1 MYIVFCLFSEEGEIV
16 LTYRKGGIGTAIG
29 YALAWQKL
37 SGSTLKK
44 VRCLGQR
51 LDYEKAKEVFKLFS
65 NELTELDGRCI
76 WEQGYI
82 LDHRSDKKNRGVYR
96 AKAY

>member
-16 LTYRKGGIGTAIG
+16 VTYRKGGIGTAIG

-44 VRCLGQR
+44 VRCLGQN
-51 LDYEKAKEVFKLFS
+51 LDYEKAREVFKLFS
-65 NELTELDGRCI
+65 SDISEIDGRCI

-82 LDHRSDKKNRGVYR
+82 LDHRTDRKNRGVNYV
-96 AKAY
+96 KTH